1 MFVFVTIIARSV
13 NTITFLD
20 YIHFYSGYYC
30 SQEFNLK
37 IGVYKMTD
45 ATLFAQ
51 ADDLSSEDYCVLGL
65 ATCYVR
71 EDSEIEEL
79 QVLEP
84 IPSAALEALIK
95 GIPTSY
101 QLACSTTLGNIFQS
115 DQVQIPKELQAD
127 GKVKLCDR
135 FAERVAAA
143 TRTYKSR
150 PEAKNHIPLGSS
162 KQDFNYSLERK
173 RVLNNSNVV
182 NTEDNVKQHSHT
194 HKVL

>member
-1 MFVFVTIIARSV
+1 
-13 NTITFLD
+13 
-20 YIHFYSGYYC
+20 
-30 SQEFNLK
+30 
-37 IGVYKMTD
+37 MTN

-51 ADDLSSEDYCVLGL
+51 ASDLSSEDYCVLGL
-65 ATCYVR
+65 ATCFLR
-71 EDSEIEEL
+71 EDGEIEQL

-84 IPSAALEALIK
+84 IPSAALEALVK

-101 QLACSTTLGNIFQS
+101 KLACSKTLGEIFQS
-115 DQVQIPKELQAD
+115 DTVQIPKELQNEE
-127 GKVKLCDR
+127 KINLCDR

-150 PEAKNHIPLGSS
+150 PEAKEHIPLGTT

-173 RVLNNSNVV
+173 RVLNNSKVV
-182 NTEDNVKQHSHT
+182 STEDNVKQHSHT